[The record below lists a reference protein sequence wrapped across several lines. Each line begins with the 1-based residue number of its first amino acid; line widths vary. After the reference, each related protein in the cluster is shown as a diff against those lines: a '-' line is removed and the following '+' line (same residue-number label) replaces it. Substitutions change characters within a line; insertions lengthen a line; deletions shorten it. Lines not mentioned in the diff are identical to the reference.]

1 MSDLL
6 NLNRLI
12 YFTTVLEAGSF
23 TAAGDRLGVAKAV
36 VSHQVAT
43 LERELGVTLLT
54 RTTRRLHATE
64 EGQLFYR
71 RCTDILREAESAYAE
86 VSQHTAEPSGVLT
99 LTAPLDYGSAVL
111 APTVADYLIRYP
123 QMRVDL
129 VLDDHISDLVAE
141 RLDLS
146 IRVGWLADSSHPAR
160 RLGSFS
166 QLLVGTP
173 ELAKRLGDAAGPTDV
188 EKLPWIANGALK
200 NALRWTFSR
209 EGSSVT
215 IDASASVKTDKTPAA
230 YACALA
236 GIGVGIFPD
245 FLVAQEIKAGRL
257 VHLLPHWTL
266 PDGGIHAVFPM
277 ARFRPAKVRVFLDL
291 LVAAERHRSRS
302 IKRQG
307 SAVSTSV
314 SD

>member
-36 VSHQVAT
+36 VSHQVAM
-43 LERELGVTLLT
+43 LERELGVTLLA
-54 RTTRRLHATE
+54 RTTRRLHATQ

-111 APTVADYLIRYP
+111 APTIADYLTRYP

-129 VLDDHISDLVAE
+129 ALDDQISDIVAE
-141 RLDLS
+141 RLDLA

-160 RLGSFS
+160 RLGSFR

-173 ELAKRLGDAAGPTDV
+173 ELAQRLQDDAGPADV

-200 NALRWTFSR
+200 NALRWSFSR
-209 EGSSVT
+209 DGSSVT
-215 IDASASVKTDKTPAA
+215 IDAR
-230 YACALA
+230 C
-236 GIGVGIFPD
+236 G
-245 FLVAQEIKAGRL
+245 Q
-257 VHLLPHWTL
+257 
-266 PDGGIHAVFPM
+266 DG
-277 ARFRPAKVRVFLDL
+277 
-291 LVAAERHRSRS
+291 
-302 IKRQG
+302 
-307 SAVSTSV
+307 
-314 SD
+314 